1 MEMIR
6 QNQQSSYHPD
16 AGDYALPG
24 LMQEMGYRDEDR
36 YEAQYKENI
45 WNNPVY
51 GFYAKVKNNSDF
63 KSRVRDLPSYAGSY
77 SPGNDRRANEDELMT
92 AMLVVEDAIPATC
105 ENNSPNSYAESHAN
119 LYSDIVSKGA
129 VRNSC
134 FSAIAFDTRVPAL
147 CAKII
152 PVEGNLP
159 ELNYVDREN
168 CEDGIRVAI
177 QNNEKLLSHN
187 PQYFSRMDDFVRALR
202 KLGYDKP
209 FLIDQNAPDWS
220 AFYRHLMY
228 YAKPGEKQE
237 FLRRAEALPSFT
249 K

>member
-1 MEMIR
+1 
-6 QNQQSSYHPD
+6 
-16 AGDYALPG
+16 
-24 LMQEMGYRDEDR
+24 
-36 YEAQYKENI
+36 
-45 WNNPVY
+45 
-51 GFYAKVKNNSDF
+51 
-63 KSRVRDLPSYAGSY
+63 
-77 SPGNDRRANEDELMT
+77 MT

-105 ENNSPNSYAESHAN
+105 ENNSPNSYAESHPN

-209 FLIDQNAPDWS
+209 FLIDQNAPDWT

-228 YAKPGEKQE
+228 YARPGEKQE
-237 FLRRAEALPSFT
+237 FLSRAEALPSFT